1 MPARNVTTI
10 EPMVQDQSPAE
21 LTAPARRPRWLI
33 VLTIVTLLV
42 GTAFLVTQ
50 RYTSHLYA
58 LAPGSAPSVE
68 KSITIKSPGVVHPH
82 KGRILLVTVALRTV
96 QPLSYLADRLDHNV
110 QIVDERAL
118 VGPAK
123 PSQLN
128 QANQVAMSNSTQTA
142 VIVALQRL
150 GYTVKQQNLGAQ
162 VTDVVAGTPADGH
175 LQPGD
180 VITAIDGTPTPT
192 NTALVAALT
201 AHHAGDVVK
210 LSVKRGSATRAESV
224 KLAPSPQGQVPPRP
238 FIGIETTTMTSDTLP
253 FDVTI
258 DPGNIGG
265 PSAGLAFTLGVIDQL
280 SAGDLTGG
288 RTIAATGTIE
298 PDGSVGDVGG
308 VVQKTAAVRQ
318 AGAVAF
324 LVPPGEYADALKHA
338 GPKLKVMKVTSLE
351 QALNAL
357 KGLGGDV
364 SLPPVPAAPAAAA

>member
-1 MPARNVTTI
+1 MQACNVTTI

-21 LTAPARRPRWLI
+21 LTAPPRRPRWLI
-33 VLTIVTLLV
+33 VFTIVTLLA

-58 LAPGSAPSVE
+58 LAPGSAPPVQ
-68 KSITIKSPGVVHPH
+68 KSITVKLPGEVHAH
-82 KGRILLVTVALRTV
+82 KGQILLVTVALRTV
-96 QPLSYLADRLDHNV
+96 QPLSYLADRLNHDV
-110 QIVDERAL
+110 QIVDQHAL
-118 VGPAK
+118 VGTAK
-123 PSQLN
+123 ASQLN
-128 QANQVAMSNSTQTA
+128 QANQVAMTDSTQTA

-150 GYTVKQQNLGAQ
+150 GYSVTQQNLGAQ
-162 VTDVVAGTPADGH
+162 VTAVVAGTPADGH

-201 AHHAGDVVK
+201 ALHAGDVVK
-210 LSVKRGSATRAESV
+210 LTVKSGPTTRAESV
-224 KLAPSPQGQVPPRP
+224 RLAPPPPGSGSSRP
-238 FIGIETTTMTSDTLP
+238 LIGIETSTRTDATLP
-253 FDVTI
+253 FAVTI

-265 PSAGLAFTLGVIDQL
+265 PSAGLAFTLGVIDEL

-298 PDGSVGDVGG
+298 PDGSVGEVGG
-308 VVQKTAAVRQ
+308 VVQKTAAVRR

-324 LVPPGEYADALKHA
+324 LVPPGEYADAVKHA
-338 GPKLKVMKVTSLE
+338 GPKLKVIKVASLE

-357 KGLGGDV
+357 KSLGGDL
-364 SLPPVPAAPAAAA
+364 SGLPPAPTT